1 MNDISRKSLE
11 YQSLE
16 TLLLQKNPSIR
27 FQQVKERENK
37 ELLDP
42 QLIQS
47 SLTDKT
53 RIGSSMKTMIS

>member
-1 MNDISRKSLE
+1 MNDISRKSPE

-27 FQQVKERENK
+27 FQQIKERENK

-53 RIGSSMKTMIS
+53 RIGSSIKTMIS

>member
-1 MNDISRKSLE
+1 MNDISRKSPE
-11 YQSLE
+11 YQALE
-16 TLLLQKNPSIR
+16 TLLIQKNPSIR

-47 SLTDKT
+47 SLTEKT
-53 RIGSSMKTMIS
+53 RTGSSMKTLIS

>member
-1 MNDISRKSLE
+1 MNDISRKSPE

-16 TLLLQKNPSIR
+16 TLLIQKNPLIR

-47 SLTDKT
+47 SLTEKT
-53 RIGSSMKTMIS
+53 RTSSSMKTLIS